1 MSFSPDFAIL
11 LFIVI
16 WAGVLSFFVFK
27 IYFGYSK
34 ISKNGKSDSV
44 VGRLSEVLEL
54 EEKNKKT
61 LDQLVTAYDK
71 IYKEGATHI
80 QKIGLVRFNP
90 FKDTGGD
97 QSFVLALVDAQD
109 TGVIISSLH
118 TRTGTRWYAK
128 GVVRGKGV
136 EYELSDDEVKA
147 LRGAR
152 LLSQDKNN
160 G

>member
-1 MSFSPDFAIL
+1 MSFSPEFAIL
-11 LFIVI
+11 IFIFI
-16 WAGVLSFFVFK
+16 WVGVVSFFVFK
-27 IYFGYSK
+27 MYSGYSK
-34 ISKNGKSDSV
+34 ISKNGKSESV
-44 VGRLSEVLEL
+44 VGRLNEVFEM

-61 LDQLVTAYDK
+61 LDQLVAAYDK
-71 IYKEGATHI
+71 IYREGATHI

-97 QSFVLALVDAQD
+97 QSFVLALVDAED

-136 EYELSDDEVKA
+136 EYELSDDEIKA

-152 LLSQDKNN
+152 LLAQDKK
-160 G
+160 